1 MAQERIQCKTVAEWL
16 TELSTLNKKTLQ
28 VEEFKEYLVKKNALH
43 AALIGHY
50 EQTVYRTMRWRA
62 FINTRRSED
71 RMVNRFKKKMGGP
84 KDVILGW
91 GDWSN
96 ETMRFHEPTK
106 GRGMRSLFKRAGYQL
121 FLVNEYNTSCRCY
134 GCSGGACVKFKEVEN
149 PRFWK
154 RKERPK
160 VLCHGLLRCTTCKRL
175 WNRDRNGR

>member
-1 MAQERIQCKTVAEWL
+1 MP
-16 TELSTLNKKTLQ
+16 LSTLDE
-28 VEEFKEYLVKKNALH
+28 V
-43 AALIGHY
+43 
-50 EQTVYRTMRWRA
+50 
-62 FINTRRSED
+62 
-71 RMVNRFKKKMGGP
+71 RMYGERFRKKMGGP

-91 GDWSN
+91 GGRSN

-160 VLCHGLLRCTTCKRL
+160 VLCHGLLRCATCKRL
-175 WNRDRNGR
+175 WNRDRNGSLNIMRCAKNALEGKTRDDYLDRKKISGAMASLARTTV